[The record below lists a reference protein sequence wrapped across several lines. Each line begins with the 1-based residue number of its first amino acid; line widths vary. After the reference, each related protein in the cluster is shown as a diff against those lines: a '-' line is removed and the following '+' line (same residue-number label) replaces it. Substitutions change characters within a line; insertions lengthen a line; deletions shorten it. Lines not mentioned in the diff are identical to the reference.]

1 MSAGGGAFLTGA
13 AGRLLPL
20 SIPLRFFG
28 AATVFHALAWL
39 ALLAGSETWAHHAGG
54 PGWPLAA
61 LHCVTLGVLGM
72 SAIGASL
79 QLLPVATRQPL
90 VSQRLAAA
98 IWWLYTPG
106 VAILALGMGP
116 GPLALLMPGAAM
128 VAIALAVYAGLLAR
142 NLLGARGMPGVV
154 AHGWVAL
161 ASLAVLLL
169 SALSLAAGWVWG
181 FWFDR
186 GATLQLHVAFA
197 AYGFMGML
205 SLGIA
210 YILVPMFAL
219 GPVPDQREQGM
230 SFAWAVLA
238 LALVALAAF
247 GVAPRAMRSTAVVS
261 AAVAVVLHLRLMR
274 RVQREGMRRALG
286 RSFTLVRIGWGSL
299 LASLAVA
306 LAMIWEAP
314 IEGLQRWFGLFLIGG
329 WLTSFVFGIL
339 QRIVPFLASMH
350 ATRGR
355 RSPTPSSL
363 TDERALRIH
372 FVCHCLALTLLAL
385 AIALDS
391 AAVTALAAG
400 LGFIGAAWFVWFF
413 VGVLRRM
420 RRVARGA

>member
-1 MSAGGGAFLTGA
+1 
-13 AGRLLPL
+13 
-20 SIPLRFFG
+20 
-28 AATVFHALAWL
+28 
-39 ALLAGSETWAHHAGG
+39 
-54 PGWPLAA
+54 
-61 LHCVTLGVLGM
+61 
-72 SAIGASL
+72 
-79 QLLPVATRQPL
+79 
-90 VSQRLAAA
+90 
-98 IWWLYTPG
+98 
-106 VAILALGMGP
+106 
-116 GPLALLMPGAAM
+116 MPGAAL
-128 VAIALAVYAGLLAR
+128 VAIALALYAGLLAR

-186 GATLQLHVAFA
+186 GAALQLHVVFA
-197 AYGFMGML
+197 AYGFMGLL
-205 SLGIA
+205 SLGVA

-219 GPVPDQREQGM
+219 GPVPDQREQGA

-247 GVAPRAMRSTAVVS
+247 GVAPRALHSAAVVS
-261 AAVAVVLHLRLMR
+261 GAVAVVLHLRLMR

-286 RSFTLVRIGWGSL
+286 RSFTLVHLGWGSL
-299 LASLAVA
+299 LASLALA

-314 IEGLQRWFGLFLIGG
+314 IDALPRWFGLFLIGG

-400 LGFIGAAWFVWFF
+400 LGFVGAAWFVRFF
-413 VGVLRRM
+413 VVVLRRM
-420 RRVARGA
+420 RGRA

>member
-1 MSAGGGAFLTGA
+1 MSDGAGAFLAGA

-20 SIPLRFFG
+20 SIPLRYFG
-28 AATVFHALAWL
+28 AAAVFHLLAWL
-39 ALLAGSETWAHHAGG
+39 ALLAGSAAWPRHGG
-54 PGWPLAA
+54 GLGWPLAA

-106 VAILALGMGP
+106 VAALALAMGP
-116 GPLALLMPGAAM
+116 GPVSLLVPGAAM
-128 VAIALAVYAGLLAR
+128 VAIALVMYAGLLAR

-169 SALSLAAGWVWG
+169 SALSLAAGWAWG

-186 GATLQLHVAFA
+186 GTALQLHVVFA

-205 SLGIA
+205 SLGVS

-219 GPVPDQREQGM
+219 GPAPGQRQQGVA
-230 SFAWAVLA
+230 FGWAALA
-238 LALVALAAF
+238 LAMAALAAS
-247 GVAPRAMRSTAVVS
+247 GVAPRASGS
-261 AAVAVVLHLRLMR
+261 AAAACGVVAAVLHLLLMR
-274 RVQREGMRRALG
+274 RVLREGMRRALG

-299 LASLAVA
+299 LASLV
-306 LAMIWEAP
+306 LAFAMVWDAP
-314 IEGLQRWFGLFLIGG
+314 IDALQRWFGLLLIGG
-329 WLTSFVFGIL
+329 WLMSFLFGML

-350 ATRGR
+350 ATKGR

-363 TDERALRIH
+363 TDERALTIH
-372 FVCHCLALTLLAL
+372 FLCHCLALLLLAL
-385 AIALDS
+385 ALALNS

-400 LGFIGAAWFVWFF
+400 LGIIGAAWFVRFF
-413 VGVLRRM
+413 VVVLRRM
-420 RRVARGA
+420 RRGA

>member
-1 MSAGGGAFLTGA
+1 MSAGGGAFLAGA

-20 SIPLRFFG
+20 SIPFRYFG

-39 ALLAGSETWAHHAGG
+39 ALLAGSPTWARHAGG
-54 PGWPLAA
+54 LGWPLAA

-90 VSQRLAAA
+90 VSQRVAAA

-116 GPLALLMPGAAM
+116 GPVALLAPGAAL
-128 VAIALAVYAGLLAR
+128 VAVALLIYAGLLAR

-161 ASLAVLLL
+161 ASLAVLLA
-169 SALSLAAGWVWG
+169 SALSLAAGWTWG

-186 GATLQLHVAFA
+186 GAALQLHVAFA

-205 SLGIA
+205 ILGVS

-219 GPVPDQREQGM
+219 GPVPEPRQQGV
-230 SFAWAVLA
+230 SFAWAALGLVLA
-238 LALVALAAF
+238 AIAAA
-247 GVAPRAMRSTAVVS
+247 GVAPRIVGS
-261 AAVAVVLHLRLMR
+261 AAAICATVAAVLHLLLMR
-274 RVQREGMRRALG
+274 RVLRAGMRRALG
-286 RSFTLVRIGWGSL
+286 RSFTLVRIGWVSL
-299 LASLAVA
+299 LVSLALA
-306 LAMIWEAP
+306 LAVIWDAP
-314 IEGLQRWFGLFLIGG
+314 IDALRHWFGLVLIGG
-329 WLTSFVFGIL
+329 WLMSFVFGIL
-339 QRIVPFLASMH
+339 QRVVPFLASMH

-385 AIALDS
+385 ALALDS
-391 AAVTALAAG
+391 APVTALAAG
-400 LGFIGAAWFVWFF
+400 LGLIGAAWFAWFF

-420 RRVARGA
+420 RRGA